1 MNWYALRGSF
11 PERPLQK
18 NKHCRQKPPQGG
30 RISVTILFRRVTEML
45 CQKHLSCY
53 REVFFVK

>member
-18 NKHCRQKPPQGG
+18 TNIVVKKPPQGG